1 MSRMRDLL
9 STTRHDPNATMT
21 FQGTQRSKFD
31 ANELNEPYQRLVTA
45 KKLNWTSHHRL
56 GKLLGSGGQGRVFLS
71 ACRGTDNFTLP
82 VAVKVFSPMRYE
94 NVRQYE
100 DAMRRIAGIAARV
113 AMIQHDNLLDVH
125 NFVDRDRIRIMVMEW
140 IDGFDLRE
148 LLRPEYLTELSER
161 VDARRWRYIN
171 EVILTA
177 GPDHSRFKAGVAVA
191 IVRECLSALAA
202 LHREGIVHG
211 DIKPAN
217 LMLKRTGHLKL
228 IDIGSAFDLKC
239 PPHDRDC
246 TPVYAAPEVLENND
260 ASPRSDLASLGY
272 VLIELLGGRLP
283 FEPGLDLR
291 QLLAAKR
298 ELPSRL
304 HELLPGEVTCN
315 GLLMNFCRG
324 LIAPDPNRRFPSA
337 EAAEH
342 VDQGAAAFHRQLVLS
357 DMSTEYDNDIR
368 LWLEEVGEL
377 KAVSETDT
385 DDDPGTGL
393 IPGNDEQPEPSP

>member
-1 MSRMRDLL
+1 MRDLL

-21 FQGTQRSKFD
+21 FKGTQRSD
-31 ANELNEPYQRLVTA
+31 ANSNELVEPYQRLVSA
-45 KKLNWTSHHRL
+45 KRLNWTSHHRL

-71 ACRGTDNFTLP
+71 ACRGTDSFTVP
-82 VAVKVFSPMRYE
+82 VAVKIFSPQRYE

-100 DAMRRIAGIAARV
+100 DAMRRIAAIAARV
-113 AMIQHDNLLDVH
+113 AVIQHDNLLDVH

-140 IDGFDLRE
+140 IDGYDLRE
-148 LLRPEYLTELSER
+148 LMRLEYLAALASR
-161 VDARRWRYIN
+161 VEPRRWRYIN

-177 GPDHSRFKAGVAVA
+177 GPEHCRFKAGVAVA

-228 IDIGSAFDLKC
+228 IDIGSAFDLKE

-246 TPVYAAPEVLENND
+246 TPVYAAPEVLENNE
-260 ASPRSDLASLGY
+260 ATPRSDLASLGY

-283 FEPGLDLR
+283 FEPGQNLR

-298 ELPSRL
+298 ELPLRL
-304 HELLPGEVTCN
+304 HELLPEEVTCN

-368 LWLEEVGEL
+368 LWLEEMGEL
-377 KAVSETDT
+377 LAIDEPLNDQDSHPPNW
-385 DDDPGTGL
+385 DDSGEP
-393 IPGNDEQPEPSP
+393 QPVE

>member
-9 STTRHDPNATMT
+9 STTRHDPNATLT
-21 FQGTQRSKFD
+21 FHGSERDSK
-31 ANELNEPYQRLVTA
+31 ANELIGPYQDLVSRRRLS
-45 KKLNWTSHHRL
+45 WTTHHRL

-71 ACRGTDNFTLP
+71 ECRGTDQFTVP
-82 VAVKVFSPMRYE
+82 VALKVFSPHRYGD
-94 NVRQYE
+94 VHQYE
-100 DAMRRIAGIAARV
+100 EAMRRIAGIAARV
-113 AMIQHDNLLDVH
+113 AVIQHDNLLDVH
-125 NFVDRDRIRIMVMEW
+125 NFVDRNRIRIMVMEW
-140 IDGFDLRE
+140 IDGYDLRA
-148 LLRPEYLTELSER
+148 LMRPENLLQMRER

-171 EVILTA
+171 EVIVTM
-177 GPDHSRFKAGVAVA
+177 GPKQSRFKPGVAVA

-228 IDIGSAFDLKC
+228 IDIGSAFDFKA
-239 PPHDRDC
+239 PPRDRDC
-246 TPVYAAPEVLENND
+246 TPMYAAPEVLEHHE
-260 ASPRSDLASLGY
+260 ATPRSDLASMGY
-272 VLIELLGGRLP
+272 VLIELLSGQVP
-283 FEPGLDLR
+283 FDQGLNLR

-298 ELPSRL
+298 ELPARL
-304 HELLPGEVTCN
+304 PEILPDEVTCN
-315 GLLMNFCRG
+315 TLLMNFCRG

-368 LWLEEVGEL
+368 LWLEEVSEL
-377 KAVSETDT
+377 DEVDHEDVS
-385 DDDPGTGL
+385 
-393 IPGNDEQPEPSP
+393 GNDDSITG

>member
-1 MSRMRDLL
+1 ML
-9 STTRHDPNATMT
+9 STTRHDPNATLT
-21 FQGTQRSKFD
+21 YQGTTRSGREE
-31 ANELNEPYQRLVTA
+31 NELMVRYHELVAAQR
-45 KKLNWTSHHRL
+45 LNWTGHYNL

-71 ACRGTDNFTLP
+71 ACRGTDDFTLP
-82 VAVKVFSPMRYE
+82 VAVKVFSPQRYQ
-94 NVRQYE
+94 NTHQYE
-100 DAMRRIAGIAARV
+100 AAMGRIAGVAARV
-113 AMIQHDNLLDVH
+113 ALIQHDNLLDVH
-125 NFVDRDRIRIMVMEW
+125 NFVDRNRVRMMIMEW
-140 IDGFDLRE
+140 IDGYDLRE
-148 LLRPEYLTELSER
+148 LMRPEYLSELRGR
-161 VDARRWRYIN
+161 VESRRWRYIN

-177 GPDHSRFKAGVAVA
+177 GPAQSRFKAGVAVA

-202 LHREGIVHG
+202 LHRDGIVHG

-228 IDIGSAFDLKC
+228 IDIGSAFDFRD

-246 TPVYAAPEVLENND
+246 TPVYAAPEVLEHNE
-260 ASPRSDLASLGY
+260 STPRGDLASLGY

-283 FEPGLDLR
+283 FEPGLTLR
-291 QLLAAKR
+291 ELLVAKR

-304 HELLPGEVTCN
+304 DELLPGEVTCN

-368 LWLEEVGEL
+368 VWLEELGQLE
-377 KAVSETDT
+377 AFRYAEEDSEEI
-385 DDDPGTGL
+385 GGA
-393 IPGNDEQPEPSP
+393 

>member
-1 MSRMRDLL
+1 ML
-9 STTRHDPNATMT
+9 STTRHDPNATVT
-21 FQGTQRSKFD
+21 YHGTPRTDPQD
-31 ANELNEPYQRLVTA
+31 NELLERYQELISARR
-45 KKLNWTSHHRL
+45 LNWTGHYRL
-56 GKLLGSGGQGRVFLS
+56 GKMLGSGGQGRVFLS

-82 VAVKVFSPMRYE
+82 VAVKFFSPHRYA

-100 DAMRRIAGIAARV
+100 QAMRGIAGVAARV
-113 AMIQHDNLLDVH
+113 ALIQHDNLLDVH
-125 NFVDRDRIRIMVMEW
+125 NFVDRNRIRMMVMEW
-140 IDGFDLRE
+140 IDGYDLRE
-148 LLRPEYLTELSER
+148 LMRPEYLSDLNGR
-161 VDARRWRYIN
+161 VEARRWRYIN

-177 GPDHSRFKAGVAVA
+177 GPAQSRFKAGVAVA

-228 IDIGSAFDLKC
+228 IDIGSAFDFHD

-246 TPVYAAPEVLENND
+246 TPVYAAPEVLENNES
-260 ASPRSDLASLGY
+260 SPRSDLASLGY

-283 FEPGLDLR
+283 FEPGLGLR

-304 HELLPGEVTCN
+304 HELLPEEVTCN
-315 GLLMNFCRG
+315 PLLMNFCRG

-368 LWLEEVGEL
+368 VWLEELGQLEAFREPKDEPGE
-377 KAVSETDT
+377 
-385 DDDPGTGL
+385 P
-393 IPGNDEQPEPSP
+393 